1 LQKFLLKSFTPPPQ
15 TPLTPSTTSGH
26 TWTCTEHYYVHEKL
40 LHFGN
45 HDAATS
51 IYQITAS
58 GQNGWSPAK
67 MKEVGRVT
75 EESGDSYSQE
85 LWTQNKVD
93 VMLRCAKE
101 KFRQN
106 PHLRDAL
113 LATGD
118 AELVEAS
125 RRDLF
130 WGSGVEIQALEKQAD
145 TVQWRIAGGRNM
157 MGVVLMWV
165 RDWLRD
171 LMAKAEAQGAVGSG
185 GQSDGEP
192 QPKVEGEGATEETK
206 DESWRILTEGGGGGV
221 KRSASRKSRRG
232 RKKAKTGKEAEAKGA
247 EGDTL
252 EEGQLS
258 DD

>member
-1 LQKFLLKSFTPPPQ
+1 M
-15 TPLTPSTTSGH
+15 
-26 TWTCTEHYYVHEKL
+26 HEKL

-67 MKEVGRVT
+67 MKEIGRVT
-75 EESGDSYSQE
+75 EESSDSYSQE

-171 LMAKAEAQGAVGSG
+171 LMAKAEAQGAAGSG
-185 GQSDGEP
+185 GQSEGEP
-192 QPKVEGEGATEETK
+192 RLKLEGKEGAAEETK

-221 KRSASRKSRRG
+221 KRSGSRKSRRG
-232 RKKAKTGKEAEAKGA
+232 GKRAKRGKKGENGA
-247 EGDTL
+247 ERDSL